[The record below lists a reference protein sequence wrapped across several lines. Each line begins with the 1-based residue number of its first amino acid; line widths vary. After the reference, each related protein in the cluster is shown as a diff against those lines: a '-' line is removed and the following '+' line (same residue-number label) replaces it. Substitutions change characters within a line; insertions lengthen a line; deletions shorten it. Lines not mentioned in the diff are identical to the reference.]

1 MRKLISDTFDF
12 VDDISCAHHSYYHC
26 LEQNCQSVSNSD
38 ASLFHG
44 KKDKFQH
51 KWLSDKELTYCHQTG
66 FFWLLYAEG
75 KGMYCILC
83 SKHKTRN
90 KQNQADIFT
99 GKPGT
104 RYKKSALKSHA
115 DSDRHKAAIE
125 AELLQKNSQF
135 AKDVADRA
143 AKGDKTMFSAFMSAY
158 WLAKHEVAN
167 SKLLSLLKL
176 LETSGVEHMKYFSYK
191 GEETLRD
198 IFLTIGEV
206 IQDTIIQ
213 QATQAGCYGI
223 LMDEVSDIS
232 VLELLVTFIQYV
244 HDGEVKT
251 NFLFVEDLLKAS
263 SSADANTIY
272 TVATTKLLS
281 LKLELNKLAS
291 IVTDGASV
299 MTGHKSGVAALL
311 KERVNKS
318 LINVHCLAHRLALS
332 CTDTAKDIKYI
343 TTVQNWMKQLWKYF
357 ENSPK
362 RTALYLKVQIEVKK
376 LSVPDKVS
384 KKAHKKLKKACSTRW
399 LSFDASTQP
408 VYADYVAI
416 LITLSELSASDATA
430 KGLLHEIRTTKFL
443 GTVYILKEV
452 LPELSK
458 LSKTFQ
464 YSNTNFS
471 TVQSSVDYTIDR
483 LKKIKNEMTPLK
495 NVKADLDPVNGRLQL
510 ISAVQQDTSNQ
521 PNTCDDSAKP
531 SVIQK
536 SSELRPLEMNQG
548 TEKQLSDLLSK
559 YITCLV
565 SNINDRFQ
573 ESLPVVSA
581 FQVFDPLLVPD
592 VGGVGFSDYGEIDVK
607 TMADHFYSESAVK
620 ATQLK
625 DEWRKFKYDLANWK
639 KKVPEELKPKKK
651 TAHAQS
657 TSCTEGTTATSG
669 MQQQK
674 EQAKKKPEVKKRQ
687 QSSTEWCMQRL
698 ITLKQGLQFEL
709 LPQIAEIASSLPM
722 SNVWPERGASCLKR
736 LKTRLRSRI
745 NVDMLNT
752 LMLISIN
759 GPDLYSPECNEL
771 IESAVLLWN
780 NKKNRRKL
788 PPKVPVETESTV
800 FVAVPHSVDSA
811 CQTEACETESTLE
824 DSFLNQ
830 QSISDESDVILALG
844 LSREESECDSD
855 FYSDSEFD

>member
-1 MRKLISDTFDF
+1 
-12 VDDISCAHHSYYHC
+12 
-26 LEQNCQSVSNSD
+26 
-38 ASLFHG
+38 
-44 KKDKFQH
+44 
-51 KWLSDKELTYCHQTG
+51 
-66 FFWLLYAEG
+66 
-75 KGMYCILC
+75 
-83 SKHKTRN
+83 
-90 KQNQADIFT
+90 
-99 GKPGT
+99 
-104 RYKKSALKSHA
+104 
-115 DSDRHKAAIE
+115 
-125 AELLQKNSQF
+125 
-135 AKDVADRA
+135 
-143 AKGDKTMFSAFMSAY
+143 
-158 WLAKHEVAN
+158 
-167 SKLLSLLKL
+167 
-176 LETSGVEHMKYFSYK
+176 MKYFSYK

-198 IFLTIGEV
+198 IFITIGEV

-251 NFLFVEDLLKAS
+251 NVLFVEDLLKAS

-318 LINVHCLAHRLALS
+318 LINGHCLAHRLALS

-376 LSVPDKVS
+376 LSVSDKVS

-399 LSFDASTQP
+399 LSFDASTQA

-430 KGLLHEIRTTKFL
+430 KGLLHEITTTKFL

-452 LPELSK
+452 LPKLSK

-483 LKKIKNEMTPLK
+483 LKKIKKEMTPLK

-536 SSELRPLEMNQG
+536 LSELRPLEMNQG

-651 TAHAQS
+651 TAHA
-657 TSCTEGTTATSG
+657 
-669 MQQQK
+669 
-674 EQAKKKPEVKKRQ
+674 
-687 QSSTEWCMQRL
+687 
-698 ITLKQGLQFEL
+698 
-709 LPQIAEIASSLPM
+709 
-722 SNVWPERGASCLKR
+722 
-736 LKTRLRSRI
+736 
-745 NVDMLNT
+745 
-752 LMLISIN
+752 
-759 GPDLYSPECNEL
+759 
-771 IESAVLLWN
+771 
-780 NKKNRRKL
+780 
-788 PPKVPVETESTV
+788 
-800 FVAVPHSVDSA
+800 
-811 CQTEACETESTLE
+811 
-824 DSFLNQ
+824 
-830 QSISDESDVILALG
+830 
-844 LSREESECDSD
+844 
-855 FYSDSEFD
+855 

>member
-1 MRKLISDTFDF
+1 M
-12 VDDISCAHHSYYHC
+12 
-26 LEQNCQSVSNSD
+26 
-38 ASLFHG
+38 
-44 KKDKFQH
+44 
-51 KWLSDKELTYCHQTG
+51 
-66 FFWLLYAEG
+66 
-75 KGMYCILC
+75 
-83 SKHKTRN
+83 
-90 KQNQADIFT
+90 
-99 GKPGT
+99 
-104 RYKKSALKSHA
+104 
-115 DSDRHKAAIE
+115 
-125 AELLQKNSQF
+125 
-135 AKDVADRA
+135 
-143 AKGDKTMFSAFMSAY
+143 
-158 WLAKHEVAN
+158 
-167 SKLLSLLKL
+167 
-176 LETSGVEHMKYFSYK
+176 
-191 GEETLRD
+191 
-198 IFLTIGEV
+198 
-206 IQDTIIQ
+206 
-213 QATQAGCYGI
+213 
-223 LMDEVSDIS
+223 
-232 VLELLVTFIQYV
+232 
-244 HDGEVKT
+244 KT

-299 MTGHKSGVAALL
+299 MTGHKSGAAALL

-376 LSVPDKVS
+376 LSVSDKVS

-399 LSFDASTQP
+399 LSFDASTQA

-483 LKKIKNEMTPLK
+483 LKKIKKEMTLLK

-536 SSELRPLEMNQG
+536 LSELRPLEMNQG

-607 TMADHFYSESAVK
+607 TMADHFYLESAVK

-625 DEWRKFKYDLANWK
+625 DEWRKFKYDLAN
-639 KKVPEELKPKKK
+639 
-651 TAHAQS
+651 
-657 TSCTEGTTATSG
+657 
-669 MQQQK
+669 
-674 EQAKKKPEVKKRQ
+674 
-687 QSSTEWCMQRL
+687 
-698 ITLKQGLQFEL
+698 
-709 LPQIAEIASSLPM
+709 
-722 SNVWPERGASCLKR
+722 
-736 LKTRLRSRI
+736 
-745 NVDMLNT
+745 
-752 LMLISIN
+752 
-759 GPDLYSPECNEL
+759 
-771 IESAVLLWN
+771 
-780 NKKNRRKL
+780 
-788 PPKVPVETESTV
+788 
-800 FVAVPHSVDSA
+800 
-811 CQTEACETESTLE
+811 
-824 DSFLNQ
+824 
-830 QSISDESDVILALG
+830 
-844 LSREESECDSD
+844 
-855 FYSDSEFD
+855 

>member
-1 MRKLISDTFDF
+1 M
-12 VDDISCAHHSYYHC
+12 
-26 LEQNCQSVSNSD
+26 
-38 ASLFHG
+38 
-44 KKDKFQH
+44 
-51 KWLSDKELTYCHQTG
+51 
-66 FFWLLYAEG
+66 
-75 KGMYCILC
+75 
-83 SKHKTRN
+83 
-90 KQNQADIFT
+90 
-99 GKPGT
+99 
-104 RYKKSALKSHA
+104 
-115 DSDRHKAAIE
+115 
-125 AELLQKNSQF
+125 
-135 AKDVADRA
+135 ADRA
-143 AKGDKTMFSAFMSAY
+143 AKGDKAMFSAFMSAY

-198 IFLTIGEV
+198 IFLKIGEV

-376 LSVPDKVS
+376 LSVSDKVS

-399 LSFDASTQP
+399 LSFDASTQA

-483 LKKIKNEMTPLK
+483 LKKIKKEMTPLK

-536 SSELRPLEMNQG
+536 LSEL
-548 TEKQLSDLLSK
+548 
-559 YITCLV
+559 
-565 SNINDRFQ
+565 
-573 ESLPVVSA
+573 
-581 FQVFDPLLVPD
+581 
-592 VGGVGFSDYGEIDVK
+592 
-607 TMADHFYSESAVK
+607 
-620 ATQLK
+620 
-625 DEWRKFKYDLANWK
+625 
-639 KKVPEELKPKKK
+639 
-651 TAHAQS
+651 
-657 TSCTEGTTATSG
+657 
-669 MQQQK
+669 
-674 EQAKKKPEVKKRQ
+674 
-687 QSSTEWCMQRL
+687 
-698 ITLKQGLQFEL
+698 
-709 LPQIAEIASSLPM
+709 
-722 SNVWPERGASCLKR
+722 
-736 LKTRLRSRI
+736 
-745 NVDMLNT
+745 
-752 LMLISIN
+752 
-759 GPDLYSPECNEL
+759 
-771 IESAVLLWN
+771 
-780 NKKNRRKL
+780 
-788 PPKVPVETESTV
+788 
-800 FVAVPHSVDSA
+800 
-811 CQTEACETESTLE
+811 
-824 DSFLNQ
+824 
-830 QSISDESDVILALG
+830 
-844 LSREESECDSD
+844 
-855 FYSDSEFD
+855 